1 MARSLAALQTSE
13 NEAMA
18 LALTDRALERPA
30 GAQPTAGTPGGNLAN
45 QRISALGEMTAG
57 LAHDF
62 RTILA
67 VIQSGVNVARR
78 AGADAPKRDLALA
91 AVDEAVRR
99 GARLTEELLVFAR
112 GGRPDVHTED
122 INDLLAGS
130 ATFMKY
136 GAGPGIRIALDL
148 APTLPECRLDP
159 AQFNAAILNLVVN
172 ARDAMPDGGEIR
184 IATDECRGPCG
195 DVEKTVERWVRVRIT
210 DQGSGMPPEVLE
222 HLFEPYFTTKGDAGT
237 GLGVPQVLAFVRASG
252 GSVCV
257 SSEPG
262 VGTSFDLRFPVADAP
277 EPPDDG
283 LRRQLDRWT
292 NEGGSVETALSSRA
306 RRNGR
311 RRPAA

>member
-1 MARSLAALQTSE
+1 
-13 NEAMA
+13 MA
-18 LALTDRALERPA
+18 LAFTDRALQRPA
-30 GAQPTAGTPGGNLAN
+30 GAERNGATSPSGSLAN
-45 QRISALGEMTAG
+45 PRISALGEMTAG

-78 AGADAPKRDLALA
+78 AGADAPKRELALA
-91 AVDEAVRR
+91 AVDDAVRR
-99 GARLTEELLVFAR
+99 GARLTAELLVFAR

-122 INDLLAGS
+122 VNGLLTGS
-130 ATFMKY
+130 ATFLKY
-136 GAGPGIRIALDL
+136 GAGPGIRITLDL
-148 APTLPECRLDP
+148 APRLPECRLDP

-184 IATDECRGPCG
+184 IVTDECRGPCG
-195 DVEKTVERWVRVRIT
+195 AVDAKVERWVRVQVI
-210 DQGSGMPPEVLE
+210 DQGSGMPPDVLE

-262 VGTSFDLRFPVADAP
+262 VGTSFDLRFPAADTSD
-277 EPPDDG
+277 PPDDG
-283 LRRQLDRWT
+283 LWRQLDRWT
-292 NEGGSVETALSSRA
+292 NEGGRVKPARSSRA
-306 RRNGR
+306 RRKP
-311 RRPAA
+311 RRPTAAP